1 MFRHLVAVLLASF
14 MAVSS
19 AQADAGQPAAQPT
32 IGFSIIKTGSLRV
45 REGLVYA
52 GGSFG
57 KEVDTI
63 FSAVLVKHGDDYFLF
78 DTGLGSKIAEQY
90 ASDMPLWNRMFF
102 RYEEPVIPARAQLD
116 QAGIGPIRRVFLSH
130 SHWDHASGIGD
141 FPEAQVW
148 VPEQEMAVIRQP
160 ASSLGGPWPS
170 QVGAASIQWQT
181 LQFRPVPYEGFA
193 QSADLFNDGKVVL
206 VPMAGHTPG
215 SIGMFVTVDSGT
227 RYFFVGDVVWS
238 RAAIKNADP
247 KFWPARIQVDANV
260 AQTQQTIDQVR
271 ALVEQKPDI
280 VVVPAHDGVVQ
291 NALGYFPG
299 WVR

>member
-1 MFRHLVAVLLASF
+1 MFRLLVAILLSSLMAASN
-14 MAVSS
+14 
-19 AQADAGQPAAQPT
+19 AQTDASPPAAQPT
-32 IGFSIIKTGSLRV
+32 VGFSIIKTGSLRV

-57 KEVDTI
+57 KEVDSI

-90 ASDMPLWNRMFF
+90 ASDMPRWNRLFF
-102 RYEEPVIPARAQLD
+102 KYEDPVSPARSQLD
-116 QAGIGPIRRVFLSH
+116 EAGIGPIRRIFLSH
-130 SHWDHASGIGD
+130 SHWDHASGIVD

-160 ASSLGGPWPS
+160 ASTLGGPWPS
-170 QVGAASIQWQT
+170 QVHAKSVQWQT
-181 LQFRPVPYEGFA
+181 LQFRPVAYEGFA
-193 QSADLFNDGKVVL
+193 QSVDLFNDGKVVL
-206 VPMAGHTPG
+206 VPMFGHTPG

-227 RYFFVGDVVWS
+227 RYFFIGDVVWS
-238 RAAIKNADP
+238 RAAVKHANP
-247 KFWPARIQVDANV
+247 KFWPARIQVDRDV
-260 AQTQQTIDQVR
+260 AQTQQTVEQVR
-271 ALVEQKPDI
+271 TLIEHKPEI

-291 NALGYFPG
+291 NALGYFPA